1 MYTFS
6 ICNSVKA
13 LHQCYIR
20 TQNDSSQP
28 LWVPKKMSP
37 KMIKRGFFFC
47 RFVNY
52 YYRLIFAES
61 RGQSL
66 VLPWAL
72 HWSCLGGTYSAPKT
86 PAKTDVPK
94 FLLDATL
101 YICFYIIEFAF
112 IWTRMHSSDSLVS
125 RHIFCF
131 DC

>member
-1 MYTFS
+1 MCIHSLFVTAWMHY
-6 ICNSVKA
+6 ISVTSAPKIIA
-13 LHQCYIR
+13 VNRCGC
-20 TQNDSSQP
+20 
-28 LWVPKKMSP
+28 PKKCPQKWS
-37 KMIKRGFFFC
+37 REDFFC

-86 PAKTDVPK
+86 PAKTSVPK